1 MQKGHSKTL
10 VCNNWAP
17 KHRCHSKLVS
27 TCPCFG
33 QQTAA
38 NNKYILLWGGG
49 VKTILHMESLMWI
62 KPLHIFRTFNSFVVL
77 ESWSSKYIYIFSKLG
92 RHRWSKDS
100 VGARILGIAI
110 NKSKVK
116 LNTWILDLVYDRDD
130 SNVFGNPTRSAAK
143 VAGEILRNWLKIIMG
158 KRVGIKRWSY
168 YKSWLNWVVCVLFYL
183 VWF

>member
-1 MQKGHSKTL
+1 MGWGCQNHFTHGKFDVNKAPPHIPHFQF
-10 VCNNWAP
+10 VCGI
-17 KHRCHSKLVS
+17 RKLK
-27 TCPCFG
+27 
-33 QQTAA
+33 QQ
-38 NNKYILLWGGG
+38 I
-49 VKTILHMESLMWI
+49 
-62 KPLHIFRTFNSFVVL
+62 
-77 ESWSSKYIYIFSKLG
+77 YIYIFSKLG

-130 SNVFGNPTRSAAK
+130 GNVFGNPTRSAAK